1 MKIPEKSQ
9 NWKEVFDKE
18 GEKAF
23 KFIRE
28 KKLFQKVIDFNKKYY
43 YWEELK
49 YRVDSPE
56 EQKYLWALMKF
67 LRSEKYELVQLPSLE
82 LKYVNLPEI
91 NKQLHQFDKYLAGN
105 IEIQSRTLGLEKK
118 YIMSSLME
126 EAIASSILEG
136 AATTRKAAKIMLK
149 EKRKPKTKDEMMI
162 VNGFE
167 TMQIISKRRKD
178 RLSPEFLLEIQRS
191 ITKGTLK
198 REIDVGKFRDN
209 DEIVVGDSQNA
220 ELIYHIPP
228 THDKINQFMNELC
241 NFAND
246 DSQFIHPIIKGA
258 ILHFMI
264 GYIHPFN
271 DGNGRTARSVF
282 YWFVLSRGYWL
293 FEYMALS
300 RRILKSQKDYGLA
313 YLYTESDEMDITYF
327 LKYILVSIEDT
338 LQDLMEY
345 LKVKQGE
352 LQEAK
357 ILLNNVKE
365 INFRQANIL
374 EEIMNNPGK
383 ILTIEEVS
391 RTYNIVYQ
399 TARSDL
405 LFLTKK
411 EYLTMSKISRK
422 YVFSFTE
429 KNQERLKAINPHN

>member
-1 MKIPEKSQ
+1 MKIPEKPQ
-9 NWKEVFDKE
+9 NWKEVFEKE

-28 KKLFQKVIDFNKKYY
+28 KKLFQKVIDLNQKYY

-49 YRVDSPE
+49 YRVDSRE
-56 EQKYLWALMKF
+56 EQKYLWVLMKF

-82 LKYVNLPEI
+82 LKYVNLPRI

-118 YIMSSLME
+118 YIVSSLME

-167 TMQIISKRRKD
+167 TMQMISKRRKD

-198 REIDVGKFRDN
+198 RESDVGKFRDN

-228 THDKINQFMNELC
+228 TCDKINQFMNEMC
-241 NFAND
+241 DFAND
-246 DSQFIHPIIKGA
+246 DNQFIHPIIKGA

-282 YWFVLSRGYWL
+282 YWYVLSRGYWL

-300 RRILKSQKDYGLA
+300 RRILRSRRDYGLA
-313 YLYTESDEMDITYF
+313 YLYTEADEMDITYF
-327 LKYILVSIEDT
+327 LKYILLSIEDT

-345 LKVKQGE
+345 IKVKQGE
-352 LQEAK
+352 LQEAR
-357 ILLNNVKE
+357 ILLNKVKE

-399 TARSDL
+399 TARTDL

-429 KNQERLKAINPHN
+429 KNQERLKATN

>member
-1 MKIPEKSQ
+1 MKIPEKPQ
-9 NWKEVFDKE
+9 NWKEVFEKE

-28 KKLFQKVIDFNKKYY
+28 KKLFQKVIDLNQKYY

-49 YRVDSPE
+49 YRVDSRE

-82 LKYVNLPEI
+82 LKYVNLPRI

-118 YIMSSLME
+118 YIVSSLME

-167 TMQIISKRRKD
+167 TMQMISKRRKD

-198 REIDVGKFRDN
+198 RESDVGKFRDN

-228 THDKINQFMNELC
+228 TCDKINQFMNEMC
-241 NFAND
+241 DFAND
-246 DSQFIHPIIKGA
+246 DNQFIHPIIKGA

-282 YWFVLSRGYWL
+282 YWYVLSRGYWL

-300 RRILKSQKDYGLA
+300 RRILRSRRDYGLA
-313 YLYTESDEMDITYF
+313 YLYTEADEMDITYF
-327 LKYILVSIEDT
+327 LKYILLSIEDT

-345 LKVKQGE
+345 IKVKQGE
-352 LQEAK
+352 LQEAR
-357 ILLNNVKE
+357 ILLNKVKE

-399 TARSDL
+399 TARTDL

-429 KNQERLKAINPHN
+429 KNQERLKATN